1 MTQALGREHQY
12 ASNYLMGVYVYI
24 KAYSGNDYGQGAAI
38 SILMLMI
45 VAILSVFYVR
55 KMVRIGD
62 VQ

>member
-1 MTQALGREHQY
+1 
-12 ASNYLMGVYVYI
+12 VYI

-55 KMVRIGD
+55 KMVRLGD